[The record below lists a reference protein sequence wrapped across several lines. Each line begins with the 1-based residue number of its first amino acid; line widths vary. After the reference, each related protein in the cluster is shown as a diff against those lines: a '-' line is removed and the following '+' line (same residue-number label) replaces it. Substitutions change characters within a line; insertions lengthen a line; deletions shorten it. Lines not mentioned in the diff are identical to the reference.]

1 MADNSMS
8 PAEAAL
14 NAFLNGYICKQ
25 TCNVAFEADRNGIAA
40 ALRAVAHHLQRCSP
54 WPNNA
59 EGIGIDWCTSELHD
73 IAAELE
79 GKQ

>member
-40 ALRAVAHHLQRCSP
+40 ALRAVAYQVAQP
-54 WPNNA
+54 PFN
-59 EGIGIDWCTSELHD
+59 TQSESDVRALLILHQIKA

-79 GKQ
+79 S

>member
-1 MADNSMS
+1 MTDNSMS

-40 ALRAVAHHLQRCSP
+40 ALRAVADRVVPPDPCGDDCCITQCERIR
-54 WPNNA
+54 A
-59 EGIGIDWCTSELHD
+59 ELLA

-79 GKQ
+79 VK